1 MAILYPFPFGV
12 DFRSHESHNPEYD
25 ILEGQLDEDTYITY
39 CLCIK
44 GPNKGQES
52 CEYYSGE
59 NYVSDS
65 TKRSYSRHW
74 KADEIPVKYKQRWQL
89 LRSMYKEMPFKKE

>member
-1 MAILYPFPFGV
+1 MTIQYPFPFGV

-25 ILEGQLDEDTYITY
+25 ILKGQLDEDTYITY

-44 GPNKGQES
+44 GPRKGQES
-52 CEYYSGE
+52 CEYYSGK
-59 NYVSDS
+59 NYLPKS

-89 LRSMYKEMPFKKE
+89 LRSMYADLPFKKE